1 MRHVRNYAPFEGIGL
16 FALKVCPFA
25 HFLIV
30 RHSVKSRGVGR
41 SPAGHVIVD
50 GPRALDGVAQSG
62 HELYRVQYI
71 AIKVFEFSA
80 TRLCD

>member
-1 MRHVRNYAPFEGIGL
+1 MSATQPPFEGIGI

-41 SPAGHVIVD
+41 SSAGHVIVD

-62 HELYRVQYI
+62 HELYRGQFPCLNLAPLDHVH
-71 AIKVFEFSA
+71 E
-80 TRLCD
+80 T